1 MRIVISGSSG
11 LIGSALAASLSAQG
25 HEIVRLV
32 RRREDADTST
42 AYWDPAVG
50 AIETSRLEGAD
61 AVVHLAGE
69 SIATGRWSAD
79 KKRRIRDSRVDGTR
93 LLSEALADLDRPPS
107 ALVSASAIGYYGD
120 RGDEVLT
127 ERSELGRGFLAEVG
141 AEWEAVT
148 GPAKAAGI
156 RVVNLRI
163 GIVLASGGGAL
174 SAMLPVFRLGLGGPL
189 GRGTQY
195 MSWIEVGDLVR
206 AIEHVLDNEELEGP
220 VNAVSPMP
228 VTNRAFTR
236 TLGRVLGRPV
246 ILFVPSAAL
255 RLAFGEMAEETLLAS
270 ARVSPERLVATGFSF
285 HYPELEG
292 ALRHVFGARRILPI
306 RRRPESG

>member
-148 GPAKAAGI
+148 GPAKAAGTTS
-156 RVVNLRI
+156 RAATS
-163 GIVLASGGGAL
+163 ASKR
-174 SAMLPVFRLGLGGPL
+174 M
-189 GRGTQY
+189 
-195 MSWIEVGDLVR
+195 
-206 AIEHVLDNEELEGP
+206 P
-220 VNAVSPMP
+220 VNA
-228 VTNRAFTR
+228 
-236 TLGRVLGRPV
+236 
-246 ILFVPSAAL
+246 
-255 RLAFGEMAEETLLAS
+255 GEIP
-270 ARVSPERLVATGFSF
+270 RQ
-285 HYPELEG
+285 
-292 ALRHVFGARRILPI
+292 
-306 RRRPESG
+306 RRRTESGWVIETPWEVCGAGL

>member
-11 LIGSALAASLSAQG
+11 LIGSAFAASLSAQG

>member
-11 LIGSALAASLSAQG
+11 LIGSALVVALSERG
-25 HEIVRLV
+25 HEIARLV
-32 RRREDADTST
+32 RRRQDADSST
-42 AYWDPAVG
+42 AYWDPAAG
-50 AIETSRLEGAD
+50 AIEISRLEGAD

-93 LLSEALADLDRPPS
+93 LLSEALADLERKP
-107 ALVSASAIGYYGD
+107 AVLVSASAIGFYGD

-127 ERSELGRGFLAEVG
+127 ERSEIGTGFLADVG
-141 AEWEAVT
+141 AGWEAAT
-148 GPAKAAGI
+148 EPAREAGI
-156 RVVNLRI
+156 RVANLRI

-174 SAMLPVFRLGLGGPL
+174 SSMLPVFRLGLGGPL

-195 MSWIEVGDLVR
+195 MSWIELGDLVR
-206 AIEHVLDNEELEGP
+206 AIEHVLTTEALEGP

-228 VTNRAFTR
+228 VTNRVFTR

-270 ARVSPERLVATGFSF
+270 ARVSPERLTESGFSF

-292 ALRHVFGARRILPI
+292 ALRHVFGASRILPT
-306 RRRPESG
+306 